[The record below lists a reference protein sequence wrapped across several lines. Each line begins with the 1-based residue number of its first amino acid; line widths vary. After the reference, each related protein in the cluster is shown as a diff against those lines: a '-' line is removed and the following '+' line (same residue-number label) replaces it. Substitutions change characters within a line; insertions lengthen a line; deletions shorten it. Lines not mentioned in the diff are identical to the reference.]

1 MDNLNTEYTK
11 PNVIGSREGFKETKT
26 IENLMENN

>member
-11 PNVIGSREGFKETKT
+11 PDGSREGFKETKT
-26 IENLMENN
+26 IENLMGNN